1 MSVSPVPPIR
11 LPFMSKADVEKLV
24 LPLMPAIESG
34 PLASRYETGA
44 VDESFR
50 YCVGCESPLL
60 HANIKFH
67 EESCEAF
74 K

>member
-11 LPFMSKADVEKLV
+11 LPFMSKAEVEKLV

-50 YCVGCESPLL
+50 YCVGCESHLL

-67 EESCEAF
+67 EESCQAF